1 MKESVKSPKSN
12 KAKQSTQSPT
22 LNRSLTQTLQG
33 LSLLNLESCSQE
45 DLQPVEAF
53 LLTPDML
60 TSSDGIKTT
69 GGKAFF
75 NISIDTLPQ
84 PKDIEKELVS
94 FSDVQSHKQY
104 KKFEGS

>member
-1 MKESVKSPKSN
+1 
-12 KAKQSTQSPT
+12 
-22 LNRSLTQTLQG
+22 
-33 LSLLNLESCSQE
+33 
-45 DLQPVEAF
+45 
-53 LLTPDML
+53 ML

>member
-12 KAKQSTQSPT
+12 KARLSIQSPT
-22 LNRSLTQTLQG
+22 LNKTLTQTLQG
-33 LSLLNLESCSQE
+33 LSLINLESCSQE
-45 DLQPVEAF
+45 DQPPVEAF

-60 TSSDGIKTT
+60 TSTDGIKST

-75 NISIDTLPQ
+75 NISIDTLPA
-84 PKDIEKELVS
+84 PKDIAKEAVS